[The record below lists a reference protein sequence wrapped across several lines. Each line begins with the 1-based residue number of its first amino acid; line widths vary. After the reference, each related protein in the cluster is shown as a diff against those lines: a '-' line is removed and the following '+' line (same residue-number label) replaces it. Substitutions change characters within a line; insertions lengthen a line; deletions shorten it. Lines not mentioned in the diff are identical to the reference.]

1 MPGGKVLS
9 LPGLKDEVSRT
20 KELMTKEIMIKQDS
34 QMSLQP
40 ANMGELIQVSD
51 MLSST
56 EFVPLNFQGKPNDI
70 VAAIMMGNEV
80 NLSPMQ
86 ALKNIA
92 VINGRPSLWG
102 DVMMAIVRASDVFG
116 GINETFDENTMTAHC
131 YIWRKGEE
139 KVHQAFSKEDATV
152 AGLWGK
158 KGPWTTYPKRML
170 TMRARGFALRDT
182 FADLL
187 AGMITRE
194 EAYDTPPEVETK
206 QVEAEIITIS
216 EQISEA
222 QTLNDLIDIYNV
234 LSDDDKV
241 KYKEELSTRKEEL
254 ISSE

>member
-1 MPGGKVLS
+1 
-9 LPGLKDEVSRT
+9 
-20 KELMTKEIMIKQDS
+20 MTKEIMIKQDS

-51 MLSST
+51 MLSRT

-102 DVMMAIVRASDVFG
+102 DVMMAIVRSSDVFG
-116 GINETFDENTMTAHC
+116 GINETFDANTMTAHC
-131 YIWRKGEE
+131 QVWRKGEE
-139 KVHQAFSKEDATV
+139 KVIQSFSQEDATV

-158 KGPWTTYPKRML
+158 KGPWSTFPKRML
-170 TMRARGFALRDT
+170 AMRARGFALRDT

-194 EAYDTPPEVETK
+194 EAYDTPPQVETK
-206 QVEAEIITIS
+206 QVEAEVIS
-216 EQISEA
+216 VKEQISEA
-222 QTLNDLIDIYNV
+222 VTLNDLIAIYND
-234 LSDDDKV
+234 LSDPDKEV
-241 KYKEELSTRKEEL
+241 YQNEFSTKKEEIIADGK
-254 ISSE
+254 